1 MPFWQ
6 SFKDAF
12 QGKLGAALGAGAAAA
27 LIAGGAWLYH
37 YAIVPID
44 VTSARGPD
52 VRNFIAGEELRFS
65 LKGVQS
71 ERVFWVFDEDQ
82 KSVVETRGP
91 EIKYTFQ
98 FESNK
103 KEPVWNRRVDA
114 FFKSGGSYRSAY
126 KLVSVSN
133 TSIPATVRVDPSG
146 LKVTV
151 PTGGPTGDWTLASA
165 KLGTFENAKVED
177 KMNLTRASTGPRGDE
192 WKLPESASIAK
203 PLADTKNTWLSL
215 DYVLP
220 QSGRL
225 VRIMKPFSAAESSR
239 IETLVGNKDVSKFDF
254 THEFVIQ

>member
-1 MPFWQ
+1 MAFWKN
-6 SFKDAF
+6 FTDAF
-12 QGKLGAALGAGAAAA
+12 RGKLGAALGAGAAAA
-27 LIAGGAWLYH
+27 LIAGGTWLYH

-44 VTSARGPD
+44 VTSGRGPEVQD
-52 VRNFIAGEELRFS
+52 FIAGEELRFS

-82 KSVVETRGP
+82 SSVVETRGP

-98 FESNK
+98 FESNR

-126 KLVSVSN
+126 KLVSVAN

-146 LKVTV
+146 LKVTL
-151 PTGGPTGDWTLASA
+151 PAGGPTGDWKLASA

-177 KMNLTRASTGPRGDE
+177 KVNLTRMSTGPGGDE
-192 WKLPESASIAK
+192 WKLPASVPAK
-203 PLADTKNTWLSL
+203 PLSNTKDTWLSL

-225 VRIMKPFSAAESSR
+225 LRIMKSFSAVQNPGV
-239 IETLVGNKDVSKFDF
+239 ETLVGNKDAGALQN
-254 THEFVIQ
+254 TREFVIE